1 MQVRTLLIAGLLLC
15 LGLQALAAPRT
26 PAALVNGSDHLAQ
39 VGRMGPVRLSYD
51 VRGLGASGVRV
62 LAHRWPFKGPEDPP
76 ALEWRFEQPA
86 GTPLVRFHSLP
97 IGVYRVVAIALDAQ
111 GNEVARQSYP
121 VYVEYGGPR
130 AWEGMNRDLDLRAE
144 PPPLAGV
151 GASYVASEDLPRI
164 ELSPATSVLKP
175 GQEVLLR
182 ARARNLDQ
190 ESPLRWHLEGPGR
203 LEVLEDG
210 QAKYTAP
217 GGSKNQIARVRCE
230 APGTAAQPG
239 GATVL
244 TTSVQIDP

>member
-1 MQVRTLLIAGLLLC
+1 MPARILLFAGLLLY
-15 LGLQALAAPRT
+15 LGLEAQAAPRT
-26 PAALVNGSDHLAQ
+26 PSALVNGSDHLAQ

-51 VRGLGASGVRV
+51 VRALGASGVRV
-62 LAHRWPFKGPEDPP
+62 LVHRWPLKGADDPP
-76 ALEWRFEQPA
+76 ALEWCFQQPK

-97 IGVYRVVAIALDAQ
+97 VGVYRVLAIALDAQ
-111 GNEVARQSYP
+111 GREVGRPSYP

-151 GASYVASEDLPRI
+151 GASYVASEDLPRV

-175 GQEVLLR
+175 GQEVVLR
-182 ARARNLDQ
+182 ARVRNL
-190 ESPLRWHLEGPGR
+190 PLETPLSWHLDGPGD

-210 QAKYTAP
+210 QARYTAP
-217 GGSKNQIARVRCE
+217 GSSKNQIARIRCE
-230 APGTAAQPG
+230 APGTAAQSG

-244 TTSVQIDP
+244 TTSVPIEP